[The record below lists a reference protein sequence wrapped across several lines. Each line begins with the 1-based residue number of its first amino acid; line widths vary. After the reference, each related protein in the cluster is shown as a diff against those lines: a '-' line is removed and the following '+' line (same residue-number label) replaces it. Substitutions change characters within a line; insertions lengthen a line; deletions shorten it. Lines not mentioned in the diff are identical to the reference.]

1 MAIMP
6 ISRDKYSDK
15 DIHNILLNLKQVVQ
29 ELAQVHCVQAI
40 VEHDKILYL
49 GQIQAPDRIIV
60 NIQKHRDMVHTV
72 RTVYHEYCHLLQYA
86 RLNQSGAVADINRD
100 IHKFYQIEFREYC
113 NLDFGIPLEYL
124 IYWCCP
130 FETEARVFAKNE
142 GTVDTGHLLLSVNL
156 SDIRSVYQKFGLGQE
171 ILESE
176 YRQLDFVYRTQIS
189 DIRLDHKKWAVQF
202 FSQVDS
208 KFVLPV

>member
-6 ISRDKYSDK
+6 ILRDRYSEKEVLDMLF
-15 DIHNILLNLKQVVQ
+15 NLNQVVQ
-29 ELAQVHCVQAI
+29 ELVQVHSVQAI
-40 VEHDKILYL
+40 VEHDRIPYL
-49 GQIQAPDRIIV
+49 GQIQPPDRIIL
-60 NIQKHRDMVHTV
+60 NIQKHRDMVHAV
-72 RTVYHEYCHLLQYA
+72 RTVYHEYCHLLQYS
-86 RLNQSGAVADINRD
+86 RLSQSGVVADINRD

-156 SDIRSVYQKFGLGQE
+156 SDIRGVYQKFGLGQK

-176 YRQLDFVYRTQIS
+176 YRQLDFVHRTQI
-189 DIRLDHKKWAVQF
+189 DEIRQDHKKWAVQF
-202 FSQVDS
+202 FSQVDP
-208 KFVLPV
+208 KFVLSA

>member
-1 MAIMP
+1 MP
-6 ISRDKYSDK
+6 ILRDKYSEK
-15 DIHNILLNLKQVVQ
+15 EIRDILFNLNQVAR
-29 ELAQVHCVQAI
+29 ELVQVHCVQAI
-40 VEHDKILYL
+40 VEHDRIPYL
-49 GQIQAPDRIIV
+49 GQIQPPDRIIV
-60 NIQKHRDMVHTV
+60 NIQKHRDMVYAV

-100 IHKFYQIEFREYC
+100 IHKFYKIEFREYC

-171 ILESE
+171 ILVSE
-176 YRQLDFVYRTQIS
+176 YRQLDFVLRTQIAE
-189 DIRLDHKKWAVQF
+189 IRQDHKKWAAQF
-202 FSQVDS
+202 FSQVDP
-208 KFVLPV
+208 KFVLSA